1 MICPNCKAVD
11 GWGAA
16 CYVCRPEHFWRYYG
30 VQQMARSRREPEV
43 WVPTSPEPVQAWAPG
58 PRLPEPVTWPYVE
71 TQCVLDGCFEEAT
84 ETGRCVR
91 HEAVYQ
97 RLTEPR

>member
-16 CYVCRPEHFWRYYG
+16 CYVCRPEHFWRYES
-30 VQQMARSRREPEV
+30 VQQLARSWRQPE
-43 WVPTSPEPVQAWAPG
+43 QAWAPG
-58 PRLPEPVTWPYVE
+58 PRLPEPELPLYLPG
-71 TQCVLDGCFEEAT
+71 QCTIPTCAEEAT

-97 RLTEPR
+97 RLTEAR